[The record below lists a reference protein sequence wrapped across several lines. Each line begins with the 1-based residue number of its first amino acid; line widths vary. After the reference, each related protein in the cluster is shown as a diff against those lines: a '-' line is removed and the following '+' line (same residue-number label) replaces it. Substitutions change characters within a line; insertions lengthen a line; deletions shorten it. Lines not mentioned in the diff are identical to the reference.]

1 MHSPKTLTEAVART
15 CSVKKVFLKIS
26 QNLNENTC
34 ARVSFLSLRPATLLK
49 ERLWHRCFLVNF
61 VKLLRGTI
69 FIEQLWWLLLFLYG
83 ISLKMNVYPC
93 FKGWKICKYAE
104 KYGPETKLHIFSTN
118 LLNQYEIMFYC
129 DFTCYVIYSTK

>member
-15 CSVKKVFLKIS
+15 CSEKKVFLKIS
-26 QNLNENTC
+26 QNWNENTC

-83 ISLKMNVYPC
+83 ISLKMNVYMQ
-93 FKGWKICKYAE
+93 ICGEVWTWNKVAHF
-104 KYGPETKLHIFSTN
+104 LHKFVKSLWDNVLLRLYLLCN
-118 LLNQYEIMFYC
+118 LFH
-129 DFTCYVIYSTK
+129 